1 MLLAEE
7 INNIFTEQT
16 ATYQV
21 FRKITQYVD
30 IKIQQLTLQTR
41 KSEEWMAQFTS
52 ALGNTWIHTAWILV
66 KSS

>member
-41 KSEEWMAQFTS
+41 KSEE
-52 ALGNTWIHTAWILV
+52 
-66 KSS
+66 